1 MDRSYL
7 SMYVHEETTIVITFL
22 KGNPKDFYIEC
33 HCIYIMR
40 EVFKDQ
46 TSKGHLF
53 KAKYKKA
60 YVYSEIIY
68 SVSQNLPSDP

>member
-1 MDRSYL
+1 
-7 SMYVHEETTIVITFL
+7 
-22 KGNPKDFYIEC
+22 
-33 HCIYIMR
+33 MR

-68 SVSQNLPSDP
+68 SVSQNPPSDP